1 MLRACWGL
9 QAHTNRQSIYTAR
22 CLRQDHVRWVSELQH
37 SAMEWGSWHIRVQM
51 GEGCCVVFSQRA
63 GLCALSPIV
72 QGRCGILHFLNS
84 NSYTGDVCLGWCAQS
99 HRAGKIITLCACKCG
114 ITIQLRK
121 VWIFCGLCSERRG
134 SVNMRS
140 KAYWIC
146 CTWGIW
152 KWIIQSEHLIKEKT
166 STSPIGGS
174 CSYFLFCLISVQKE
188 NHTKTWKCRKYY
200 WMVFNNACM
209 KLALEHNSGGLCG
222 CGPRIQE
229 VNTSL
234 LWNCSSYCCMWWV
247 QREWTL
253 QRIGKSGFIPMGI

>member
-1 MLRACWGL
+1 MWYHNSAKEGVDFLWSLFRKMWVGEYEK
-9 QAHTNRQSIYTAR
+9 QSLLNLLHMR
-22 CLRQDHVRWVSELQH
+22 NLEMNH
-37 SAMEWGSWHIRVQM
+37 SIW
-51 GEGCCVVFSQRA
+51 
-63 GLCALSPIV
+63 AL
-72 QGRCGILHFLNS
+72 
-84 NSYTGDVCLGWCAQS
+84 
-99 HRAGKIITLCACKCG
+99 
-114 ITIQLRK
+114 
-121 VWIFCGLCSERRG
+121 
-134 SVNMRS
+134 
-140 KAYWIC
+140 
-146 CTWGIW
+146 
-152 KWIIQSEHLIKEKT
+152 KEKT